1 MARLTDDQWSA
12 LRQRW
17 EASPRG
23 GFEWLRAWLAAV
35 TGGACGITREGLR
48 LRAAREGWA
57 KHGGGL
63 PGTAPRDAVDG
74 LACPAVP
81 GVGAGAFDCA
91 FDAADLDP
99 GDDGPLREAV
109 LLQHRRDWLQLRK
122 LVSAAV
128 ADGGTDAVRRAKLAA
143 ELLRAV
149 QDAEARVL
157 GLDADRTDY
166 DSMSDEDLERIV
178 RGRRAR

>member
-17 EASPRG
+17 ETSPRG

-48 LRAAREGWA
+48 QRAAREGWA
-57 KHGGGL
+57 KRGGGL
-63 PGTAPRDAVDG
+63 PGAAPGDAVDD

-109 LLQHRRDWLQLRK
+109 LLQHRRDWLLLRK
-122 LVSAAV
+122 LASAAV
-128 ADGGTDAVRRAKLAA
+128 ATGGTDAARRAKLAA

-149 QDAEARVL
+149 QPGPRDQAQQRRQGGDRDGAVRRGGQEPRPAR
-157 GLDADRTDY
+157 R
-166 DSMSDEDLERIV
+166 
-178 RGRRAR
+178 